1 MASFRREAST
11 AISPLRL
18 GLSGSRWSSTE
29 TATPQLQ
36 ALPTHVP
43 GITIAGVDFVPSCAA
58 KCTTQSETAHA
69 PPKRP
74 QEPIELAR
82 VDEPVGVGFHVG
94 SCGEAQIASGK
105 NTDQR
110 AEEDAGDDRTGRVSP
125 KLHTL
130 DLRCNHAVHGQ
141 FVGGEAGAHTVCGLN
156 VDLFPLQPMGRIRD
170 TRTWVAFFTSVDEL
184 GWR

>member
-1 MASFRREAST
+1 LIDWVFEANGRP
-11 AISPLRL
+11 I
-18 GLSGSRWSSTE
+18 
-29 TATPQLQ
+29 
-36 ALPTHVP
+36 
-43 GITIAGVDFVPSCAA
+43 
-58 KCTTQSETAHA
+58 SET
-69 PPKRP
+69 P
-74 QEPIELAR
+74 

-110 AEEDAGDDRTGRVSP
+110 AEEDAGDGRTGRVSP

-141 FVGGEAGAHTVCGLN
+141 FVSGEAGARTACGLN

-170 TRTWVAFFTSVDEL
+170 TRAWVAFFTSVDEL